1 MTSPAGGVPFDERL
15 LRVARA
21 DRGDCT
27 VLVVQDDLDLAAR
40 GRLLEAAWG
49 PLQERPR
56 RPLVLDLSGVG
67 YMAWVGAAELVMLRD
82 ECAPL
87 GVEVRVVV
95 GQSRP
100 VQRLLTLTGL
110 NQVFA
115 IFCSVDDAV
124 ATAYP
129 RKA

>member
-1 MTSPAGGVPFDERL
+1 M
-15 LRVARA
+15 
-21 DRGDCT
+21 
-27 VLVVQDDLDLAAR
+27 
-40 GRLLEAAWG
+40 
-49 PLQERPR
+49 
-56 RPLVLDLSGVG
+56 LDLSGVG
-67 YMAWVGAAELVMLRD
+67 FMASVGAAELVTLRD
-82 ECAPL
+82 ECAPI
-87 GVEVRVVV
+87 GVEVCVVV